1 MRMPLRFSRAEEDA
15 AVAAPQVGSA
25 LRRLFERV
33 TLLFLRPSEFF
44 GFTEQGTSYRTESV
58 AGLTTFLTMS
68 YVIIV
73 NPHILSDAMGIG
85 YFEDVAFATCIA
97 SAVGCLVMGLAAN
110 YPIALAPGMGI
121 NAFFA
126 YAVVQGLGAPWELAM
141 AAVFL
146 SGLLFFLLSVLRVR
160 RVVISAVPFSIRH
173 ATAAGIG
180 IMIAFSGLVNAEL
193 VIPHQETLVTLGDVL
208 TVPALLTILGTFTI
222 GFFMA
227 RGFRS
232 SILLGILGAAVAGM
246 ALGAS
251 PWPEADRL
259 IQVPRWPTQT
269 FGAIFRDGGA
279 ALREVFALG
288 IWGIVLSFLFVDL
301 FDTVGTLLGIAQKG
315 GFVDERGEVP
325 RANRA
330 LGADSVATM
339 VGAVFGTS
347 NTTSYIEST
356 AGLAAGGRTG
366 FANLI
371 TALLFIA
378 ALFVIPLVEAIPY
391 FATAPALIVV
401 GVLMASQLTRI
412 DWEDITEALPGF
424 IVMIGIPLTF
434 SITNGLALGFL
445 AHVWLKTFSG
455 RLHEVH
461 WLAYLLSAALVAKY
475 LLLP

>member
-1 MRMPLRFSRAEEDA
+1 MKMWWRFSKAEDDA
-15 AVAAPQVGSA
+15 VVVAPLVESSLGRFFGRMA
-25 LRRLFERV
+25 
-33 TLLFLRPSEFF
+33 LLFTRPSAFF
-44 GFTEQGTSYRTESV
+44 GFGEQGTTYRTEVV
-58 AGLTTFLTMS
+58 AGLTTFMTMS

-85 YFEDVAFATCIA
+85 YFEDLAFATCVA
-97 SAVGCLVMGLAAN
+97 SAVGCLVMGLLAN

-121 NAFFA
+121 NAFFT
-126 YAVVQGLGAPWELAM
+126 YAVVQGLGVPWELAM

-146 SGLLFFLLSVLRVR
+146 SGVLFFILSVLRVR
-160 RVVISAVPFSIRH
+160 RVVISAVPSSIRH

-180 IMIAFSGLVNAEL
+180 IMIAFMGLINAEL
-193 VIPHQETLVTLGDVL
+193 VVPHEVTLVTLGDVL

-227 RGFRS
+227 RGVRS
-232 SILLGILGAAVAGM
+232 SILVGILAVAVAGM
-246 ALGAS
+246 ALGAA
-251 PWPEADRL
+251 PWPDRL
-259 IQVPRWPTQT
+259 AQMPRWPTQT
-269 FGAIFRDGGA
+269 FGAIFWDGAA

-288 IWGIVLSFLFVDL
+288 LWGVVFSFLFVDL
-301 FDTVGTLLGIAQKG
+301 FDTVGTLLGVAQKG
-315 GFVDERGEVP
+315 NFLDERGEVP

-347 NTTSYIEST
+347 NVTSYIEST

-366 FANLI
+366 FANVI
-371 TALLFIA
+371 TAVLFIG
-378 ALFVIPLVEAIPY
+378 ALFVIPFVEAIPY

-401 GVLMASQLTRI
+401 GVLMASQLAYI

-424 IVMIGIPLTF
+424 VVMIGIPLTF

-475 LLLP
+475 LLLQ